1 VRRGTAIALAAMLAL
16 AGACTRTKTLEAQE
30 LNRMIASDMQAK
42 LDVQGVVVSCP
53 DDVPAEAGRTFDC
66 TATNADGTTM
76 TIEVAQSDDQG
87 HVTYTIVGAG

>member
-1 VRRGTAIALAAMLAL
+1 
-16 AGACTRTKTLEAQE
+16 
-30 LNRMIASDMQAK
+30 
-42 LDVQGVVVSCP
+42 VQGVVVSCP

-87 HVTYTIVGAG
+87 HVTYKVVGAG